1 MGELPSQAR
10 VVIIGGGAVGA
21 SCLYHLAKAGW
32 TDCVLLEKNELTAG
46 STWHAA
52 GNVPTFSSSWSI
64 MNMQRYSAEL
74 YRGLAEA
81 VDYPMNYHVTGSV
94 RLGHTNERLRE
105 FKRVVGMGRYQGMDL
120 DILTPGELRSRYP
133 FAETH
138 ELTGALY
145 DPYDGD
151 IDPAQL
157 TQALAKG
164 ARDMG
169 ARIFRFCP
177 ATGAA
182 RKGDR
187 WIVST
192 PKGDIA
198 CEYVVNAAGYYAR
211 EVAKWFGRELPAMVM
226 SHQYILFDEID
237 ELAAWSKEA
246 GHKLPLLRDV
256 DSSYYLRQEKNGMN
270 LGPYERNCKA
280 HWATPDD
287 PMPDD
292 FSFQLFPDDL
302 DRLEW
307 YLNDAVE
314 RVPILGTAG
323 MSKVINGPIPYTP
336 DGNPLIGPMPGVPNA
351 FEACVFTFGI
361 CQAGGA
367 GKVLA
372 EWVTEGATEWDMWS
386 CDPRRFTAFA
396 GDKDYCVAKGM
407 EVYGH
412 EYAIHFPHHAWPAGR
427 DRKLSP
433 LHDRIKDLG
442 GQFGAY
448 NGWERANWFAKPGDD
463 TSESAT
469 QTYRR
474 DGPWAKRVCEECL
487 AVRDTAGILDL
498 PGFSRFRVEGNGARE
513 WLSGLTTGTVPK
525 PGRIGLAYFADEM
538 GRIVTEMSIMAI
550 EEDFF
555 FLITAAAAQWHD
567 FEWLQNHLPESSQ
580 ISIQDVTEE
589 FSCQI
594 LTGPASRA
602 ILAEVASADL
612 ALPWLTHQSAQIAGH
627 WCQLVRVS
635 FAGELGW
642 EIHTK
647 IEDTAP
653 VFDAVW
659 AAGQAHGLKPFGMFA
674 LNSLRL
680 EKGYRTWK
688 GDLST
693 DYTVLQDRLERFVK
707 WDKPDFI
714 GKTAL
719 TAENQR
725 GVTKRFV
732 TLTVE
737 AGDCDAPYM
746 STLWHGDEVVG
757 ETTSGGWGY
766 RVDKSIALGM
776 LRADLAVAGT
786 QIDVEIFGERFP
798 AIVQDDKPLWDP
810 QNERL
815 RAWSGRGHR
824 RARANEGAA
833 KRRASRPYRGT
844 RRAAGR

>member
-1 MGELPSQAR
+1 MSALPSHAR

-21 SCLYHLAKAGW
+21 SALYHLAKAGW

-64 MNMQRYSAEL
+64 MNMQRYSASL
-74 YRGLAEA
+74 YRELGAL
-81 VDYPMNYHVTGSV
+81 VDYPMNYHVTGSI
-94 RLGHTNERLRE
+94 RLGHSKERLQE

-120 DILTPGELRSRYP
+120 DILSPDEMRGRYP
-133 FAETH
+133 FLETH
-138 ELTGALY
+138 DLTGALY

-169 ARIFRFCP
+169 AKIFRFCP
-177 ATGAA
+177 ATGA
-182 RKGDR
+182 RREGEE
-187 WIVST
+187 WVIST
-192 PKGDIA
+192 PQGEIR
-198 CEYVVNAAGYYAR
+198 CEKVVNAAGYYAR
-211 EVAKWFGRELPAMVM
+211 EVGKWFGREVPMMVM
-226 SHQYILFDEID
+226 SHQYILFEEIP

-256 DSSYYLRQEKNGMN
+256 DSSYYLRQEKTGMN

-280 HWATPDD
+280 HWVTPDD

-323 MSKVINGPIPYTP
+323 LSRMINGPIPYAP

-372 EWVTEGATEWDMWS
+372 EWVTEGETEWDMWS
-386 CDPRRFTAFA
+386 CDPRRYTRFA
-396 GDKDYCVAKGM
+396 ADKDYCIAKGM
-407 EVYGH
+407 EIYGH
-412 EYAIHFPHHAWPAGR
+412 EYAMHFPKHAWPAGR

-433 LHDRIKDLG
+433 IHDRIKALG
-442 GQFGAY
+442 GQFKPY
-448 NGWERANWFAKPGDD
+448 NGWERAMWYAKPGDD
-463 TSESAT
+463 LSEEAT
-469 QTYRR
+469 QTWNRE
-474 DGPWAKRVCEECL
+474 GPWRPRIEAECR
-487 AVRDTAGILDL
+487 AVTETAGILDL
-498 PGFSRFRVEGNGARE
+498 PGFSRFRVKGEGATA
-513 WLSGLTTGTVPK
+513 WLSSLITGKVPK
-525 PGRIGLAYFADEM
+525 PGRIGLAYFADDK
-538 GRIVTEMSIMAI
+538 GRIVTEMSVMMLD
-550 EEDFF
+550 EDFF
-555 FLITAAAAQWHD
+555 FLITAATAQWHD
-567 FEWLQNHLPESSQ
+567 FEWLAKHLPDNAAFTIE
-580 ISIQDVTEE
+580 DVTDS

-594 LTGPASRA
+594 LSGPNSRA
-602 ILAEVASADL
+602 ILAEVSDADL
-612 ALPWLTHQSAQIAGH
+612 SKGWLTHQPAQIAGR

-647 IEDTAP
+647 IEDTAAI
-653 VFDAVW
+653 FDAVW
-659 AAGQAHGLKPFGMFA
+659 AAGQKHGLKPFGMEA
-674 LNSLRL
+674 LDSLRI
-680 EKGYRTWK
+680 EKGYRAWK

-693 DYTVLQDRLERFVK
+693 DYTILQGGLDRFVD
-707 WDKPDFI
+707 WAKPDFK
-714 GKTAL
+714 GKPAL
-719 TAENQR
+719 ERERQQ

-732 TLTVE
+732 LLTVE
-737 AGDCDAPYM
+737 AGECDAPYM
-746 STLWHGDEVVG
+746 STLWHGGKVVG
-757 ETTSGGWGY
+757 ETTSGNWGY
-766 RVDKSIALGM
+766 RVGKSIALGM
-776 LRADLAVAGT
+776 LSADLTVPGT
-786 QIDVEIFGERFP
+786 EIEVEIYGDRFK
-798 AIVQDDKPLWDP
+798 AIVQPDGPLFDP
-810 QNERL
+810 NNERL
-815 RAWSGRGHR
+815 RA
-824 RARANEGAA
+824 
-833 KRRASRPYRGT
+833 
-844 RRAAGR
+844 